1 MVLKKE
7 NMLTTVRSSLKGGN
21 GDITFLNFAD
31 CTKFKNCRLL
41 SEMTLPVGAS
51 IGEHTH
57 LNESEY
63 YIISEGAGL
72 AVDNGVERKVEKGD
86 LVITNHGESHR
97 LINTGDI
104 PLKAI
109 AIIVTYWQ

>member
-41 SEMTLPVGAS
+41 SEMLF
-51 IGEHTH
+51 I
-57 LNESEY
+57 
-63 YIISEGAGL
+63 
-72 AVDNGVERKVEKGD
+72 
-86 LVITNHGESHR
+86 
-97 LINTGDI
+97 
-104 PLKAI
+104 
-109 AIIVTYWQ
+109 